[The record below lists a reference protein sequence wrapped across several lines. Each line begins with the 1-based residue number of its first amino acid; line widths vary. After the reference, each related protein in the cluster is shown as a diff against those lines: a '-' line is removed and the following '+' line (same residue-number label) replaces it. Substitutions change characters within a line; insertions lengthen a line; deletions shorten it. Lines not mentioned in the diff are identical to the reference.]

1 MLIERP
7 GFQIRSYRSSDLAA
21 LVRHA
26 DNPRVEENLR
36 DRFPH
41 PYTAADARE
50 WLSVAMQQDPEANF
64 AIAVGGE
71 LVGTIGLQVGS
82 DVYRQSAE
90 IGYWLG
96 EDYWGRGIATGA
108 VRAMTKWGFDN
119 LGLLRIYALVFA
131 TNPASV
137 RVLEKAGYT
146 LEGRMRNAVVKR
158 GRVMDQL
165 LLAIV
170 APLRDEPPDEGSS
183 RGEPA
188 P

>member
-7 GFQIRSYRSSDLAA
+7 GFQIRSYRHSDLTA

-26 DNPRVEENLR
+26 DNPRVAENLR

-41 PYTAADARE
+41 PYTVADARD
-50 WLSVAMQQDPEANF
+50 WLSVAMQQEPEANF
-64 AIAVGGE
+64 AIAVDGE
-71 LVGTIGLQVGS
+71 LVGTIGLQVGN

-96 EDYWGRGIATGA
+96 EDYWGRGIATEA
-108 VRAMTKWGFDN
+108 VRAMTEWGFDN

-131 TNPASV
+131 ANPASA
-137 RVLEKAGYT
+137 RVLEKAGYS

-170 APLRDEPPDEGSS
+170 APPDVEPSEGEAS
-183 RGEPA
+183 P
-188 P
+188 